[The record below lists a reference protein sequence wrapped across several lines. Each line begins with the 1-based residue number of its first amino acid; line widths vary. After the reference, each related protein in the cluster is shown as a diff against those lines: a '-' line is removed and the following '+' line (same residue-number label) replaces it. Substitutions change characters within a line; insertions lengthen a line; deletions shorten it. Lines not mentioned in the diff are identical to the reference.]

1 MSTAASIY
9 FFNTH
14 YDIKYVQIQNISTT
28 TAAVPTRVSHPSY
41 ACTRILKKLASTSNL
56 EDSCVQLFP
65 NTFRSES
72 TLVQPTESRELHTH
86 RTISDGEKRSPK
98 RARYKPEVPR

>member
-9 FFNTH
+9 FSNTH

-28 TAAVPTRVSHPSY
+28 PAVLTRFPPPSY
-41 ACTRILKKLASTSNL
+41 ACTRIKKKLASTSNL

-65 NTFRSES
+65 NTFQSKG

-86 RTISDGEKRSPK
+86 RTIAGGEKRSPK
-98 RARYKPEVPR
+98 RAHNKPEVPR

>member
-9 FFNTH
+9 FPYTH

-28 TAAVPTRVSHPSY
+28 TVVLYDTFSPSVLCLY
-41 ACTRILKKLASTSNL
+41 KNFKKLASTSNL
-56 EDSCVQLFP
+56 CCVQIFP
-65 NTFRSES
+65 NTYRSKN

-86 RTISDGEKRSPK
+86 RTIVDVKRN
-98 RARYKPEVPR
+98 PRPQ